1 MKTCRTIASLRRAL
15 SAWDGKKVG
24 LVPTMGFLH
33 QGHLS
38 LVRRCRREND
48 VTVVSI
54 FVNPS
59 QFGPAEDLGRYP
71 RDPRRDAA
79 LLRNEGVDVLFMPG
93 DAEMYPEPYRTWVDV
108 RGLDDKL
115 CGRSRPGH
123 FRGVATVVLQL
134 FHLVRPRRAYFGQK
148 DAQQAIVLRQ
158 MVRDLH
164 LSVQLRVLPIVRDAD
179 GLALSSRNVYLSAEE
194 RRAVLALPRSL
205 QRAASLVRSGA
216 TASRAVRAAVQEE
229 IAREPLLAVD
239 YIAVVRLG
247 DLEETDIVTAGDT
260 LIAVALRAGKTRL
273 IDNLLLGDLS
283 C

>member
-79 LLRNEGVDVLFMPG
+79 LLRSEGVDVLFMPG
-93 DAEMYPEPYRTWVDV
+93 AAEMYPEPYRTWVDV

-164 LSVQLRVLPIVRDAD
+164 LSVQLCVRPIVRAAD

-194 RRAVLALPRSL
+194 RRAALALPRSL
-205 QRAASLVRSGA
+205 QRAAALVGSGT
-216 TASRAVRAAVQEE
+216 TASRAVRAVVREE
-229 IAREPLLAVD
+229 IAREPLLTVD

-247 DLEETDIVTAGDT
+247 DLEETDRVIAGDT
-260 LIAVALRAGKTRL
+260 LIAVALHAGKTRL